1 VISPSTKDNLPN
13 WSWASYS
20 TPRMF
25 HAQKSGARMRPSQ
38 TFQKRQ
44 KELARQEKQRAKAQR
59 KAQRKLEKQ
68 APAEDIVH
76 RSGESS
82 CSPDGDIS

>member
-1 VISPSTKDNLPN
+1 
-13 WSWASYS
+13 
-20 TPRMF
+20 
-25 HAQKSGARMRPSQ
+25 MRPSQ

-59 KAQRKLEKQ
+59 KQQRKLEKQ

-76 RSGESS
+76 QSGESS
-82 CSPDGDIS
+82 ISPDGDIH

>member
-1 VISPSTKDNLPN
+1 
-13 WSWASYS
+13 
-20 TPRMF
+20 
-25 HAQKSGARMRPSQ
+25 MRPSQ

-68 APAEDIVH
+68 APSSDMATDSPETTEMPE
-76 RSGESS
+76 SGLEAVE
-82 CSPDGDIS
+82 PDPGRAS

>member
-1 VISPSTKDNLPN
+1 
-13 WSWASYS
+13 
-20 TPRMF
+20 
-25 HAQKSGARMRPSQ
+25 MRPSQ

-68 APAEDIVH
+68 EPGTEIDVNGPDGSPLPDAEDQANSDENIA
-76 RSGESS
+76 
-82 CSPDGDIS
+82 